1 VTIRRIAL
9 ALLAAA
15 ALSGCGSAVRVAYNN
30 GDIALRFI
38 AHDYFDLHGE
48 QSDLLKAQLARLHA
62 WHRREELPRYA
73 ALFNGAADR
82 LDKGLAREDVAW
94 AIASVRERYR
104 ALAEQAADEAAPL
117 MATLRPDNFGA
128 LERKLAENNE
138 KFAREF
144 LTGDA
149 TKQAQ
154 ARAKRL
160 TGWFEDWL
168 GSLTREQEALVA
180 QFVQLQPELNRI
192 RSEDRKRRQHE
203 FVALLRAHQKSPDL
217 GARLRDFLV
226 NWERE
231 RGPEHRRMARE
242 WEERL
247 VTLIVD
253 MDRTLTPKQRT
264 HVVQRFARFADDAR
278 ILAREGRPAGTT
290 AAVSIGEAS
299 VAQ

>member
-1 VTIRRIAL
+1 MILRAVL
-9 ALLAAA
+9 LVLAAA

-30 GDIALRFI
+30 GDVALRFV

-73 ALFNGAADR
+73 ALFSGAADR
-82 LDKGLAREDVAW
+82 LDQGLAREDVIW

-104 ALAEQAADEAAPL
+104 TLVEQAVDEAAPL
-117 MATLRPDNFGA
+117 LATLRPDNFAA

-144 LTGDA
+144 LAGDA
-149 TKQAQ
+149 AKQAR

-180 QFVQLQPELNRI
+180 QFVQVQPELNRI
-192 RSEDRKRRQHE
+192 RFEDRKRRQHE
-203 FVALLRAHQKSPDL
+203 FVALLRAHQKNPDL
-217 GARLRDFLV
+217 AARLRDYFV
-226 NWERE
+226 HWERD
-231 RGPEHRRMARE
+231 RGAEHRRMARE
-242 WEERL
+242 WEDRL

-253 MDRTLTPKQRT
+253 MDRTLAPKQRA
-264 HVVQRFARFADDAR
+264 HAVQRFARFADDAR
-278 ILAREGRPAGTT
+278 VLAREGRPAGTT
-290 AAVSIGEAS
+290 AASAPEQA
-299 VAQ
+299 VAVR